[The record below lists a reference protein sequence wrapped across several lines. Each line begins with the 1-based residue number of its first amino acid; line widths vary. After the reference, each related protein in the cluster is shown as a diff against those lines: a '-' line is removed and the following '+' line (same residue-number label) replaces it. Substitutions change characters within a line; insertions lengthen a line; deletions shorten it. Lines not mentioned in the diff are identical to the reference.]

1 VKLRLA
7 FLLALS
13 LALFASAQTRKLSPK
28 DLPPS
33 AFKLVS
39 VKVTGTTR
47 YTPEEITEI
56 SGLKLGQSF
65 TNDDFKAATERLGE
79 SGAFSD
85 VAYSFQY
92 ATDGTKLTFQLTE
105 TDKLV
110 PTRFDNIVWY
120 TDEELVA
127 KLHDR
132 VPLFHG
138 QLPVAGKL
146 PDQVSD
152 ALQALMVERG
162 VSGRVD
168 YLRSAQSDGPI
179 DAIVYSIKGPDI
191 RIRNTDFTGASPAEL
206 STLEVGAK
214 RLEGTAYLR
223 SLLRVQ
229 EDRVFVP
236 IYLERGYLK
245 SSFGDAQ
252 AKVIGDSSNPTL
264 VDVTIPVVPGLEY
277 KVDTA
282 DFSGQ
287 TAFPVEK
294 LRPLI
299 HLQSGQPANAVQL
312 QDDILAIKKLYGTK
326 GYMEVAIDPVPQM
339 DDTRSTVK
347 YQIEIREGGVFKMGE
362 LIIEGLDTQTT
373 ARLVED
379 WRLRG
384 GDPYDSSYPSRFLE
398 DTAQDLKGMGG
409 WNTTIHESV
418 DNKDKVVDITLRYD
432 PKPK

>member
-1 VKLRLA
+1 VKLRLV
-7 FLLALS
+7 FLLIVLS
-13 LALFASAQTRKLSPK
+13 ALFAAAQTRKLSPK

-39 VKVTGTTR
+39 VRVTGTTR

-56 SGLKLGQSF
+56 SGLKLGQTF

-110 PTRFDNIVWY
+110 ATRFDNIVWY
-120 TDEELVA
+120 SDEELVA

-191 RIRNTDFTGASPAEL
+191 RIRNIDFTGASPAEL
-206 STLEVGAK
+206 SALEAAAK
-214 RLEGTAYLR
+214 RLEDTDYLR

-229 EDRVFVP
+229 EDRVFLP
-236 IYLERGYLK
+236 IYLGRGYLK
-245 SSFGDAQ
+245 SSFGEAQ
-252 AKVIGDSSNPTL
+252 AKVIGDSSKPTL
-264 VDVTIPVVPGLEY
+264 VDVTFPVVPGLEY

-282 DFSGQ
+282 DFSGE
-287 TAFPVEK
+287 TAFAVEK

-299 HLQSGQPANAVQL
+299 HLQPGQPANAVQL

-326 GYMEVAIDPVPQM
+326 GYMEVAIDPVAQM

-347 YQIEIREGGVFKMGE
+347 YQIQIREGDVFKMGE
-362 LIIEGLDTQTT
+362 LTVEGLDTQTT

-384 GDPYDSSYPSRFLE
+384 GDPYDATYPQKFLE
-398 DTAQDLKGMGG
+398 DTAKELKGMGS
-409 WNTTIHESV
+409 WNTIIRESV
-418 DNKDKVVDITLRYD
+418 DNKDKVVDVTLRYD